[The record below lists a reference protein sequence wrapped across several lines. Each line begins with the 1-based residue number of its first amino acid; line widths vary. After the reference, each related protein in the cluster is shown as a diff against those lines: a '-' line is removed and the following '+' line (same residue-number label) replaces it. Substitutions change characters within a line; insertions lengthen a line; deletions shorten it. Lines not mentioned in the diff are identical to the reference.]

1 MEPHGVS
8 TPIEPR
14 RDKFNRRLCTA
25 HRSKTGE
32 PCMAPAMRGQNVCR
46 AHGGAASAAKRAA
59 KLRLAALVEPAIA
72 TLAREMAD
80 RSNTSRDKQTAAN
93 SLLDRAGWGRVTKIE
108 AADARELLFQRLLEI
123 QADNDGRDA
132 GVADAPSDPLD
143 DDDDE
148 QGDQQ

>member
-1 MEPHGVS
+1 
-8 TPIEPR
+8 
-14 RDKFNRRLCTA
+14 
-25 HRSKTGE
+25 
-32 PCMAPAMRGQNVCR
+32 MAPAMRGQNVCR